1 MLDRVS
7 LLHESTSSIF
17 PSRVMPLKIKILE
30 RASLAE
36 PELCIDRL
44 VRIVQ
49 NTSMES
55 NIQTTY
61 NIEDIISP
69 KGIAALILEE
79 QEWNLGGQRNKNVY
93 LYIPILAC
101 SYIHC
106 NFNMRMNTALP
117 GILHLSVN

>member
-1 MLDRVS
+1 MLERVS
-7 LLHESTSSIF
+7 LLHELTPSIF

-79 QEWNLGGQRNKNVY
+79 QKWNLGGQRNKNVY
-93 LYIPILAC
+93 YIYTYSCMFIYSL
-101 SYIHC
+101 
-106 NFNMRMNTALP
+106 
-117 GILHLSVN
+117 